1 MRAGKGLTMAPGRR
15 LAGETSVTESIELH
29 GMDFSV
35 YVRIARLA
43 LAEKGIDYRLV
54 ALNPFAENPPDPN
67 RDLHPFGKMPVFMH
81 GKTRIFE
88 TQAIIRYLDEA
99 FDGPHLQ
106 PSAALD
112 RARQNQIIGICDS
125 YLYRALVW
133 GLFVE
138 VLRKPVEGDETDPA
152 VVAASLK
159 TTDTA
164 FSVIES
170 LLAGDGSDGIS
181 LAELY
186 LVPILDYGL
195 RVPAASRLAMAYP
208 RLRALW
214 NHMRERS
221 SVRETEPVDFISN
234 LPPHT
239 IF

>member
-1 MRAGKGLTMAPGRR
+1 MVEP
-15 LAGETSVTESIELH
+15 VELH

-43 LAEKGIDYRLV
+43 LSEKGVGYRLA
-54 ALNPFAENPPDPN
+54 ALNPFAEDPPDPN
-67 RDLHPFGKMPVFMH
+67 RSLHPFGKMPVFMH
-81 GKTRIFE
+81 GKTRIIE
-88 TQAIIRYLDEA
+88 TQAIIRYVDEA
-99 FDGPHLQ
+99 FDGPPLQ
-106 PSAALD
+106 PSAALE

-125 YLYRALVW
+125 YLYKALVW

-138 VLRKPVEGDETDPA
+138 VLRKPVEGGETDPA
-152 VVAASLK
+152 VVEASLQ

-170 LLAGDGSDGIS
+170 LLAGDGPDGVA

-195 RVPAASRLAMAYP
+195 RVEAAAALVVTYP

-214 NHMRERS
+214 NRLRERS
-221 SVRETEPVDFISN
+221 SVKDTDPAEFISN

-239 IF
+239 LF

>member
-1 MRAGKGLTMAPGRR
+1 
-15 LAGETSVTESIELH
+15 VTEPIELH

-43 LAEKGIDYRLV
+43 LAEKGVEYRLV
-54 ALNPFAENPPDPN
+54 ALNPFAEDPPDPN
-67 RDLHPFGKMPVFMH
+67 RDMHPFGKMPVFMH
-81 GKTRIFE
+81 GKIRIIE
-88 TQAIIRYLDEA
+88 TQAIIRYIDEA
-99 FDGPHLQ
+99 FDGPPLL
-106 PSAALD
+106 PSDALD

-138 VLRKPVEGDETDPA
+138 VLRKPVEGGETDPA
-152 VVAASLK
+152 VVEASLK

-170 LLAGDGSDGIS
+170 LLAGDGRDGVT

-195 RVPAASRLAMAYP
+195 RVPAASRLAAAYP

-214 NHMRERS
+214 NRMRERP
-221 SVRETEPVDFISN
+221 SVRETEPADFISN

-239 IF
+239 LF